1 MGAKDLAEKN
11 LLQYKDVFSD
21 IVNVNLFGGRCYVSA
36 KELSREPG
44 ELITKAVSDD
54 KLRQLQ
60 MDVPMKCKKH
70 NRSFFLCL
78 ENQSDRNNV
87 MPVRDMGYQHAK
99 YMEQIKEVKE
109 SNRKTGNYPN
119 PMTKELNDSQKLSPV
134 ITLVLNYSQNE
145 WGKPRCL
152 NDMLEFPED
161 IGEELTKWI
170 PSYSVCVI
178 NLASQPET
186 TIRQYQ
192 SDFKYIVRYLCCGN
206 DRKKLDEYFQ
216 TTEFQLDHPE
226 AFLDWLSAV
235 TNERIYRKA
244 KELIETTEGKGG
256 KIDMCVLLDMYEER
270 GEARGIEKGIAQGEA
285 RGMKKGIAQG
295 EARGMAKGISQGI
308 LQGISQGI
316 EEINALYQCL
326 LADNRMEDIQKAIM
340 DTDYQKELL
349 QEYGIGE

>member
-36 KELSREPG
+36 EELSREPG

-78 ENQSDRNNV
+78 ENQSDKNNV
-87 MPVRDMGYQHAK
+87 MPVRNMGYQHAK

-134 ITLVLNYSQNE
+134 ITLVLNYSQKE
-145 WGKPRCL
+145 WKKPRCL

-161 IGEELTKWI
+161 MKCELEPWI

-178 NLASQPET
+178 NLASQSEM
-186 TIRQYQ
+186 TICQYQ
-192 SDFKYIVRYLCCGN
+192 SDFKYIVRYLSCGN
-206 DRKKLDEYFQ
+206 DRRKLDEYFQ
-216 TTEFQLDHPE
+216 TTEFELDDPE

-235 TNERIYRKA
+235 TNDRRYRKA
-244 KELIETTEGKGG
+244 KELIEETEGK
-256 KIDMCVLLDMYEER
+256 INMCVLLDMYEER

-285 RGMKKGIAQG
+285 RGM
-295 EARGMAKGISQGI
+295 AKGISQGI
-308 LQGISQGI
+308 K
-316 EEINALYQCL
+316 EINTLYHCL

-340 DTDYQKELL
+340 DTEYQKELL
-349 QEYGIGE
+349 CEYGIGE

>member
-36 KELSREPG
+36 EELSREPG

-60 MDVPMKCKKH
+60 MDVPMKCNKKN

-78 ENQSDRNNV
+78 ENQSAKNNV

-99 YMEQIKEVKE
+99 YMEQIKEAKE

-134 ITLVLNYSQNE
+134 ITLVLNYSQKE
-145 WGKPRCL
+145 WEKPRCL

-170 PSYSVCVI
+170 PEHPICII

-186 TIRQYQ
+186 TISQYQ
-192 SDFKYIVRYLCCGN
+192 SDFKYIVRYLSCGN
-206 DRKKLDEYFQ
+206 DRRKLDEYFQ

-235 TNERIYRKA
+235 TNDRRYRKA

-270 GEARGIEKGIAQGEA
+270 GIEKGIAQG
-285 RGMKKGIAQG
+285 MVQG
-295 EARGMAKGISQGI
+295 EARGIKKGISQGISQGI
-308 LQGISQGI
+308 LQGI
-316 EEINALYQCL
+316 EEINALYHCL
-326 LADNRMEDIQKAIM
+326 MADNRMDDIQKAIM

>member
-36 KELSREPG
+36 EELSREPG
-44 ELITKAVSDD
+44 ELITKVVSDD

-78 ENQSDRNNV
+78 ENQSEKNNV

-134 ITLVLNYSQNE
+134 ITLVLNYSQKE
-145 WGKPRCL
+145 WEKPRCL

-161 IGEELTKWI
+161 MKCELEPWI

-192 SDFKYIVRYLCCGN
+192 SDFKYIVRYLSCGN
-206 DRKKLDEYFQ
+206 DR
-216 TTEFQLDHPE
+216 
-226 AFLDWLSAV
+226 
-235 TNERIYRKA
+235 RYRKA

-270 GEARGIEKGIAQGEA
+270 GEARGIEKGISQ
-285 RGMKKGIAQG
+285 
-295 EARGMAKGISQGI
+295 GISQGI
-308 LQGISQGI
+308 LQGI
-316 EEINALYQCL
+316 EEINALYHCL

-340 DTDYQKELL
+340 DTEYQKELL
-349 QEYGIGE
+349 REYGIGE

>member
-44 ELITKAVSDD
+44 ELIMKTVSD
-54 KLRQLQ
+54 KNLRQLQ
-60 MDVPMKCKKH
+60 MDVPMKCKKN
-70 NRSFFLCL
+70 NRNFFLCL
-78 ENQSDRNNV
+78 ENQSDKNNI

-134 ITLVLNYSQNE
+134 ITLVLNYSQKE
-145 WGKPRCL
+145 WEKPRCL
-152 NDMLEFPED
+152 IDMLEFPED
-161 IGEELTKWI
+161 MKCELEPWI

-178 NLASQPET
+178 NLASQSET

-192 SDFKYIVRYLCCGN
+192 SDFKYIVRYLSCGN

-216 TTEFQLDHPE
+216 TTEFELDHPE

-235 TNERIYRKA
+235 TNDTRYRKA
-244 KELIETTEGKGG
+244 KELIEETEGKGG
-256 KIDMCVLLDMYEER
+256 KINMCVLLDMYEER
-270 GEARGIEKGIAQGEA
+270 GEARGEARGIEKGIV
-285 RGMKKGIAQG
+285 QG

-308 LQGISQGI
+308 
-316 EEINALYQCL
+316 EEINTLYHCL
-326 LADNRMEDIQKAIM
+326 LADNRMDDIQKAII
-340 DTDYQKELL
+340 DTEYQKELL

>member
-36 KELSREPG
+36 EELSREPG
-44 ELITKAVSDD
+44 ELITKVVSDD

-78 ENQSDRNNV
+78 ENQSEKNNV

-161 IGEELTKWI
+161 MKCELELWI

-192 SDFKYIVRYLCCGN
+192 SDFKYIVRYLSCGN
-206 DRKKLDEYFQ
+206 DR
-216 TTEFQLDHPE
+216 
-226 AFLDWLSAV
+226 
-235 TNERIYRKA
+235 RYRKA

-256 KIDMCVLLDMYEER
+256 KINMCVLLDMYEER
-270 GEARGIEKGIAQGEA
+270 GEARGIEKGISQ
-285 RGMKKGIAQG
+285 
-295 EARGMAKGISQGI
+295 GISQGI
-308 LQGISQGI
+308 LQGI
-316 EEINALYQCL
+316 EEINALYHCL

-340 DTDYQKELL
+340 DTEYQKELL
-349 QEYGIGE
+349 REYGIGE

>member
-36 KELSREPG
+36 EELSREPG
-44 ELITKAVSDD
+44 ELITKAVSND
-54 KLRQLQ
+54 KLWQLQ
-60 MDVPMKCKKH
+60 MDVPMKCKKN

-78 ENQSDRNNV
+78 ENQSDKNNV

-99 YMEQIKEVKE
+99 YMEQIKAAKE
-109 SNRKTGNYPN
+109 SNQKTSNYPN

-134 ITLVLNYSQNE
+134 ITLVLNYSQKE
-145 WGKPRCL
+145 W
-152 NDMLEFPED
+152 
-161 IGEELTKWI
+161 
-170 PSYSVCVI
+170 
-178 NLASQPET
+178 ET

-192 SDFKYIVRYLCCGN
+192 SDFKYIVRYLSCGN
-206 DRKKLDEYFQ
+206 DRRKLDEYFQ

-235 TNERIYRKA
+235 TNDRRYRKA
-244 KELIETTEGKGG
+244 KELIQKTERKGG
-256 KIDMCVLLDMYEER
+256 KINMCVLLDMYEER
-270 GEARGIEKGIAQGEA
+270 GEARGIEKGIAQG
-285 RGMKKGIAQG
+285 IVQG

-308 LQGISQGI
+308 K
-316 EEINALYQCL
+316 EINTLYHCL

>member
-44 ELITKAVSDD
+44 ELIMKTVSD
-54 KLRQLQ
+54 KNLRQLQ
-60 MDVPMKCKKH
+60 MDVPMKCKKN

-78 ENQSDRNNV
+78 ENQSDKNNV

-99 YMEQIKEVKE
+99 YMEQIKAAKE
-109 SNRKTGNYPN
+109 SNQKTSNYPN

-134 ITLVLNYSQNE
+134 ITLVLNYSQKE
-145 WGKPRCL
+145 W
-152 NDMLEFPED
+152 
-161 IGEELTKWI
+161 
-170 PSYSVCVI
+170 
-178 NLASQPET
+178 ET

-192 SDFKYIVRYLCCGN
+192 SDFKYIVRYLSCGN
-206 DRKKLDEYFQ
+206 DRRKLDEYFQ

-235 TNERIYRKA
+235 TNDRRYRKA
-244 KELIETTEGKGG
+244 KELIQETEGKGG
-256 KIDMCVLLDMYEER
+256 RINMCVLLDMYEE
-270 GEARGIEKGIAQGEA
+270 RGIEKGIAQGEA
-285 RGMKKGIAQG
+285 RGIEKGIAQG
-295 EARGMAKGISQGI
+295 LEQGEARGIVKGISQGI
-308 LQGISQGI
+308 Q
-316 EEINALYQCL
+316 EINTLYHCL
-326 LADNRMEDIQKAIM
+326 LADNRMEDIQKAII

>member
-36 KELSREPG
+36 EELSREPG
-44 ELITKAVSDD
+44 ELITKAVSND
-54 KLRQLQ
+54 KLHHLQ
-60 MDVPMKCKKH
+60 MDVPMKCKKN

-78 ENQSDRNNV
+78 ENQSDKNNV

-145 WGKPRCL
+145 WEKPRCL

-161 IGEELTKWI
+161 MKCELEPWI

-192 SDFKYIVRYLCCGN
+192 SDFKYIVRYLSCGD
-206 DRKKLDEYFQ
+206 DRRKLDEYFQ

-235 TNERIYRKA
+235 TNDRRYRKA

-256 KIDMCVLLDMYEER
+256 RINMCVLLDMYEE
-270 GEARGIEKGIAQGEA
+270 RGIEKGIAQGEA
-285 RGMKKGIAQG
+285 RGIEKGIAQG
-295 EARGMAKGISQGI
+295 LEQGEARGIVKGISQGI
-308 LQGISQGI
+308 Q
-316 EEINALYQCL
+316 EINTLYHCL
-326 LADNRMEDIQKAIM
+326 LADNRMEDIQKAII

>member
-36 KELSREPG
+36 EELSREPG

-54 KLRQLQ
+54 KLWQLQ
-60 MDVPMKCKKH
+60 MDVPMKCKKN

-78 ENQSDRNNV
+78 ENQSDKNNV

-99 YMEQIKEVKE
+99 YMEQIKAAKE
-109 SNRKTGNYPN
+109 SNQKTSNYPN

-134 ITLVLNYSQNE
+134 ITLVLNYSQKE
-145 WGKPRCL
+145 W
-152 NDMLEFPED
+152 
-161 IGEELTKWI
+161 
-170 PSYSVCVI
+170 
-178 NLASQPET
+178 ET

-192 SDFKYIVRYLCCGN
+192 SDFKYIVRYLSCGN
-206 DRKKLDEYFQ
+206 DRRKLDEYFQ

-235 TNERIYRKA
+235 TNDRRYRKA
-244 KELIETTEGKGG
+244 KELIQKTERKGG
-256 KIDMCVLLDMYEER
+256 KINMCVLLDMYEER
-270 GEARGIEKGIAQGEA
+270 GEARGIEKGIAQG
-285 RGMKKGIAQG
+285 IVQG

-308 LQGISQGI
+308 K
-316 EEINALYQCL
+316 EINTLYHCL

>member
-36 KELSREPG
+36 EELSREPG
-44 ELITKAVSDD
+44 ELITKVVSDD

-60 MDVPMKCKKH
+60 MDVPMKCKKD
-70 NRSFFLCL
+70 NTNFFLCL
-78 ENQSDRNNV
+78 ENQSDKNNI

-134 ITLVLNYSQNE
+134 ITLVLNYSQKE
-145 WGKPRCL
+145 WEKPRCL
-152 NDMLEFPED
+152 NDMLKFPED
-161 IGEELTKWI
+161 MKCELEPWI

-186 TIRQYQ
+186 TICQYQ
-192 SDFKYIVRYLCCGN
+192 SDFKYIVRYLSCGN
-206 DRKKLDEYFQ
+206 DRRKLDEYFQ

-235 TNERIYRKA
+235 TNDRRYRKA
-244 KELIETTEGKGG
+244 KELIQETEGKGG
-256 KIDMCVLLDMYEER
+256 RINMCVLLDMYEE
-270 GEARGIEKGIAQGEA
+270 RGIEKGIAQGEA
-285 RGMKKGIAQG
+285 RGIEKGIAQG
-295 EARGMAKGISQGI
+295 LEQGEARGIVKGISQGI
-308 LQGISQGI
+308 Q
-316 EEINALYQCL
+316 EINTLYHCL
-326 LADNRMEDIQKAIM
+326 LADNRMEDIQKAII
-340 DTDYQKELL
+340 DTEYQKELL

>member
-36 KELSREPG
+36 EELSREPG

-60 MDVPMKCKKH
+60 MDVPMKCKKD
-70 NRSFFLCL
+70 NINFFLCL
-78 ENQSDRNNV
+78 ENQSDKNNV
-87 MPVRDMGYQHAK
+87 MPVRDMGYKHAK
-99 YMEQIKEVKE
+99 YMEQIKEAKE

-134 ITLVLNYSQNE
+134 ITLVLNYSQKE
-145 WGKPRCL
+145 WEKPRCL

-170 PSYSVCVI
+170 PEHPICII
-178 NLASQPET
+178 NLASQSET

-192 SDFKYIVRYLCCGN
+192 SDFKYIVRYLSCGN

-216 TTEFQLDHPE
+216 TTEFELDHPE

-235 TNERIYRKA
+235 TNDTRYRKA
-244 KELIETTEGKGG
+244 KELIEETEGKGG
-256 KIDMCVLLDMYEER
+256 KINMCVLLDMYEER
-270 GEARGIEKGIAQGEA
+270 GEARGIEKGIAQGIAKGEA
-285 RGMKKGIAQG
+285 RGIEKGIVQG

-308 LQGISQGI
+308 
-316 EEINALYQCL
+316 EEINTLYHCL
-326 LADNRMEDIQKAIM
+326 LADHRMEDIQKAIM
-340 DTDYQKELL
+340 DTEYQKELL
-349 QEYGIGE
+349 CEYGIGE

>member
-36 KELSREPG
+36 EELSREPG

-78 ENQSDRNNV
+78 ENQSDKNNV

-99 YMEQIKEVKE
+99 YMEQIKAAKE
-109 SNRKTGNYPN
+109 SNQKTSNYPN

-134 ITLVLNYSQNE
+134 ITLVLNYSQKE
-145 WGKPRCL
+145 W
-152 NDMLEFPED
+152 
-161 IGEELTKWI
+161 
-170 PSYSVCVI
+170 
-178 NLASQPET
+178 ET

-192 SDFKYIVRYLCCGN
+192 SDFKYIVRYLSCGN
-206 DRKKLDEYFQ
+206 DRRKLDEYFQ

-235 TNERIYRKA
+235 TNDRRYRKA
-244 KELIETTEGKGG
+244 KELIQKTERKGG
-256 KIDMCVLLDMYEER
+256 KINMCVLLDMYEER
-270 GEARGIEKGIAQGEA
+270 GEARGIEKGIAQG
-285 RGMKKGIAQG
+285 IVQG

-308 LQGISQGI
+308 K
-316 EEINALYQCL
+316 EINTLYHCL

>member
-78 ENQSDRNNV
+78 ENQSDKNNV

-99 YMEQIKEVKE
+99 YMEQIKEAKE
-109 SNRKTGNYPN
+109 SNRKTGNYPT

-134 ITLVLNYSQNE
+134 ITLVLNYSQKE
-145 WGKPRCL
+145 WKKPRCL

-170 PSYSVCVI
+170 PEHPICII
-178 NLASQPET
+178 NLASQSET

-192 SDFKYIVRYLCCGN
+192 SDFKYIVRYLSCGN

-216 TTEFQLDHPE
+216 TTEFELDHPE
-226 AFLDWLSAV
+226 AFLDWLS
-235 TNERIYRKA
+235 
-244 KELIETTEGKGG
+244 GG
-256 KIDMCVLLDMYEER
+256 DK
-270 GEARGIEKGIAQGEA
+270 
-285 RGMKKGIAQG
+285 
-295 EARGMAKGISQGI
+295 
-308 LQGISQGI
+308 
-316 EEINALYQCL
+316 
-326 LADNRMEDIQKAIM
+326 
-340 DTDYQKELL
+340 
-349 QEYGIGE
+349 

>member
-54 KLRQLQ
+54 KLCQLQ
-60 MDVPMKCKKH
+60 MDVPMKCQKH

-78 ENQSDRNNV
+78 ENQSDKNNV

-99 YMEQIKEVKE
+99 YMEQIKEAKE

-161 IGEELTKWI
+161 MKCELELWI

-192 SDFKYIVRYLCCGN
+192 SDFKYIVRYLSCGN
-206 DRKKLDEYFQ
+206 DR
-216 TTEFQLDHPE
+216 
-226 AFLDWLSAV
+226 
-235 TNERIYRKA
+235 RYRKA

-270 GEARGIEKGIAQGEA
+270 GEARGIEKGISQ
-285 RGMKKGIAQG
+285 
-295 EARGMAKGISQGI
+295 GISQGI
-308 LQGISQGI
+308 LQGI
-316 EEINALYQCL
+316 EEINALYHCL

-340 DTDYQKELL
+340 DTEYQKELL
-349 QEYGIGE
+349 REYGIGE

>member
-78 ENQSDRNNV
+78 ENQSDKNNV

-170 PSYSVCVI
+170 PEHPICII

-192 SDFKYIVRYLCCGN
+192 SDFKYIVRYLSCGN
-206 DRKKLDEYFQ
+206 DR
-216 TTEFQLDHPE
+216 
-226 AFLDWLSAV
+226 
-235 TNERIYRKA
+235 RYRKA

-270 GEARGIEKGIAQGEA
+270 GEARGIEKGISQ
-285 RGMKKGIAQG
+285 
-295 EARGMAKGISQGI
+295 GISQGI
-308 LQGISQGI
+308 LQGI
-316 EEINALYQCL
+316 EEINALYHCL

-340 DTDYQKELL
+340 DTEYQKELL
-349 QEYGIGE
+349 REYGIGE